1 MSESRMTHSCDVAV
15 IGGGPAGSTAAY
27 ALAKK
32 GWRVVLFEKERHP
45 RFHIGESL
53 LPMNQPVF
61 EQIGVL
67 DEVERIGVYKP
78 GAEFYDVD
86 PKQPPHRF
94 YFRDALDKNFPDAY
108 QVRRDQLDEVLLRN
122 CERNGATVCEE
133 SRVTAVDFA
142 ADGAGA
148 TLAVQ
153 PKQGDAQTWAARYV
167 VDASGRDAMLGGKFG
182 IKRKNQRHASAAIF
196 GHFDGVPRN
205 PGPEAGLI
213 SVCWFEH
220 GWIWFIPLPDGMMSV
235 GAVCSPAYLKTR
247 RGSTEDFLAQ
257 TLAMT
262 PPHVQQRMA
271 DAKLVG
277 EVRAAGNYS
286 YQCERMCFPGAILV
300 GDAWAFV
307 DPVFSS
313 GVLLGMRAA
322 LRGADYVDAEL
333 RGAPEAVA
341 LRESFERISR
351 RSVKDFT
358 WMIARFNSP
367 GIRHLFTNPG
377 NPWRVQEAV
386 TSLLAGDVERD
397 NGVRPRLMFF
407 RGLYYFFSVLQLPAA
422 IREWFR
428 RRARVRVMLNSDT
441 GAAPEA

>member
-1 MSESRMTHSCDVAV
+1 MTQTCDVAV

-27 ALAKK
+27 ALAEK
-32 GWRVVLFEKERHP
+32 GWNVVLFEKEKHP

-61 EQIGVL
+61 ERIGVL
-67 DEVERIGVYKP
+67 DEVKRIGVYKP
-78 GAEFYDVD
+78 GAEFYDVNPD
-86 PKQPPHRF
+86 NPPHRF

-122 CERNGATVCEE
+122 AGRRGAQIFEQTKVTGVTFADEGQGAALTVTPEGGEPQCW
-133 SRVTAVDFA
+133 
-142 ADGAGA
+142 
-148 TLAVQ
+148 Q
-153 PKQGDAQTWAARYV
+153 ARYV
-167 VDASGRDAMLGGKFG
+167 VDASGRDTLLAGQFG
-182 IKRKNQRHASAAIF
+182 IKRKNMRHASAAIF
-196 GHFDGVPRN
+196 GHFRHVPRN

-220 GWIWFIPLPDGMMSV
+220 GWIWFIPLPDGLMSV

-247 RGSTEDFLAQ
+247 RGSTEAFLAD
-257 TLAMT
+257 TIALT
-262 PPHVQQRMA
+262 PPHVRQRMA
-271 DAKLVG
+271 HAELVG

-286 YQCERMCFPGAILV
+286 YQCSQMCFPGAILV

-313 GVLLGMRAA
+313 GVLLGMRGA
-322 LRGADYVDAEL
+322 LRGAAYVDAEL
-333 RGAPEAVA
+333 RGAPEAAA
-341 LRESFERISR
+341 LRDEFERVQK

-407 RGLYYFFSVLQLPAA
+407 RGLYYFFSCLKPVSAV
-422 IREWFR
+422 REWLR
-428 RRARVRVMLNSDT
+428 RRARVRAVVN
-441 GAAPEA
+441 

>member
-1 MSESRMTHSCDVAV
+1 MTHSCDVAV

-235 GAVCSPAYLKTR
+235 GAVCSPGLPEDTTR
-247 RGSTEDFLAQ
+247 QHRGLS
-257 TLAMT
+257 
-262 PPHVQQRMA
+262 RA
-271 DAKLVG
+271 DPRNDAAACAAAHGRCEAGGRGARGGQLLLP
-277 EVRAAGNYS
+277 VRTYVLSRRDSRWRRLGL
-286 YQCERMCFPGAILV
+286 CRP
-300 GDAWAFV
+300 
-307 DPVFSS
+307 
-313 GVLLGMRAA
+313 GVL
-322 LRGADYVDAEL
+322 
-333 RGAPEAVA
+333 
-341 LRESFERISR
+341 
-351 RSVKDFT
+351 
-358 WMIARFNSP
+358 
-367 GIRHLFTNPG
+367 
-377 NPWRVQEAV
+377 
-386 TSLLAGDVERD
+386 
-397 NGVRPRLMFF
+397 
-407 RGLYYFFSVLQLPAA
+407 
-422 IREWFR
+422 
-428 RRARVRVMLNSDT
+428 
-441 GAAPEA
+441 